1 MFIRDV
7 AVGVRMRRV
16 CLLVLDSL
24 GVGGAPDADQFKD
37 LGADTLGHIANAC
50 AQGLADDGRKG
61 PLRLPV
67 LSSLGL
73 GLAAGLSTGTL
84 PPGLD
89 VPGEVLGRYG
99 CASEISRGKDTPS
112 GHFEMTGAPVLFDW
126 GYFAPDTNS
135 IPEDLLNELVAR
147 ASLPGVLGNCKASGI
162 EILTRHGEEHQ
173 RSGRPI
179 VYTSVD
185 SVLQIAAHEESFGL
199 ERLLG
204 VCAIAR
210 EVADKYRIARVIARP
225 FVGHDSSTFVR
236 TGNRRD
242 FSIPA
247 PSPTVLDLLTAAGG
261 TVLCVGKVGDI
272 FAHRGVGK
280 SIRAHGLDQLM
291 DATLAAWENAG
302 DRTLVMT
309 NFVDFDS
316 VHGHRRDV
324 AGYARALEALDAR
337 LPELLSR
344 LMPGDLCILTAD
356 HGCDPT
362 WPGTDHTRERVP
374 VLACGP
380 GIASG
385 CMGVRDSL
393 SDIGASVAL
402 FFGMD
407 GTGHGRS
414 FLAQD
419 ELSNLP

>member
-1 MFIRDV
+1 
-7 AVGVRMRRV
+7 MRRV

-24 GVGGAPDADQFKD
+24 GVGGAPDAELFNDR
-37 LGADTLGHIANAC
+37 GADTLGHIAQAC
-50 AQGLADDGRKG
+50 VQGLADDGRKG
-61 PLRLPV
+61 PLGLPV
-67 LSSLGL
+67 LTSLGL
-73 GLAAGLSTGTL
+73 GLAAGLSTGTV
-84 PPGLD
+84 PPGLEIS
-89 VPGEVLGRYG
+89 GQVLGKYG
-99 CASEISRGKDTPS
+99 CASEMSRGKDTPS

-135 IPEDLLNELVAR
+135 VPQALLDELVAR
-147 ASLPGVLGNCKASGI
+147 AALPGILGNCKASGTK
-162 EILTRHGEEHQ
+162 ILTRLGEEHL

-185 SVLQIAAHEESFGL
+185 SVLQIAAHEEAFGL
-199 ERLLG
+199 KRLLE
-204 VCAIAR
+204 VCLIAR
-210 EVADKYRIARVIARP
+210 ELADKYRIARIIARP
-225 FVGHDSSTFVR
+225 FVGKDAATFVR

-247 PSPTVLDLLTAAGG
+247 PTPTILDLLTDAGG

-272 FAHRGVGK
+272 FAHRGV
-280 SIRAHGLDQLM
+280 SRTIRAHGHDRLL
-291 DATLAAWENAG
+291 DATLEAWDSAG

-344 LMPGDLCILTAD
+344 LMPGDVCILTAD

-374 VLACGP
+374 VLVFGP
-380 GIASG
+380 GLAAG

-393 SDIGASVAL
+393 SDIGASVAH
-402 FFGMD
+402 FFSMA

-414 FLAQD
+414 FFAQD

>member
-1 MFIRDV
+1 
-7 AVGVRMRRV
+7 MRRV

-24 GVGGAPDADQFKD
+24 GVGGAPDAEHFNDR
-37 LGADTLGHIANAC
+37 GADTLGHIARAC

-73 GLAAGLSTGTL
+73 GLAAGLSTGAV
-84 PPGLD
+84 PPGLEICGQ
-89 VPGEVLGRYG
+89 VRGRYG

-135 IPEDLLNELVAR
+135 IPQVFLDELAAR
-147 ASLPGVLGNCKASGI
+147 AALPGILGNCKASGT
-162 EILTRHGEEHQ
+162 EILTRLGEEHL

-185 SVLQIAAHEESFGL
+185 SVLQIAAHEEAFGL
-199 ERLLG
+199 KRLLE

-210 EVADKYRIARVIARP
+210 ELADKYRIARIIARP
-225 FVGHDSSTFVR
+225 FVGKDAATFVR

-247 PSPTVLDLLTAAGG
+247 PSPTILDLLTDGGG

-272 FAHRGVGK
+272 FAHRGV
-280 SIRAHGLDQLM
+280 SMTVRAYGHDRLL
-291 DATLAAWENAG
+291 DATLEAWDSAG

-344 LMPGDLCILTAD
+344 LMPGDVCILTAD

-374 VLACGP
+374 VLAYGP
-380 GIASG
+380 GIAAG

-393 SDIGASVAL
+393 SDIGASVAH
-402 FFGMD
+402 FFGMT

-414 FLAQD
+414 FFAQD

>member
-1 MFIRDV
+1 
-7 AVGVRMRRV
+7 MRRL

-24 GVGGAPDADQFKD
+24 GVGGAPDAELFNDR
-37 LGADTLGHIANAC
+37 GADTLGHIAQAC
-50 AQGLADDGRKG
+50 VQGAADDGRKG

-73 GLAAGLSTGTL
+73 GLAAGLSTGTV
-84 PPGLD
+84 PPGLEISGQ
-89 VPGEVLGRYG
+89 VRGRYG

-135 IPEDLLNELVAR
+135 IPQALLDELAAR
-147 ASLPGVLGNCKASGI
+147 AVLPGVLGNCKASGT
-162 EILTRHGEEHQ
+162 EILTRLGEEHL

-185 SVLQIAAHEESFGL
+185 SVLQIAAHEEAFGL
-199 ERLLG
+199 ERLLA

-210 EVADKYRIARVIARP
+210 ELADKYRIARIIARP
-225 FVGHDSSTFVR
+225 FVGKDAATFVR

-247 PSPTVLDLLTAAGG
+247 PSPTILDLLTDGGG

-272 FAHRGVGK
+272 FAHRGV
-280 SIRAHGLDQLM
+280 SRTIRAHGHDRLL
-291 DATLAAWENAG
+291 DATLEAWDSAG

-344 LMPGDLCILTAD
+344 LLPGDVCILTAD

-374 VLACGP
+374 VLVFGP
-380 GIASG
+380 GLAAG

-393 SDIGASVAL
+393 SDIGASVAH
-402 FFGMD
+402 FFGMA

-414 FLAQD
+414 FFAQD

>member
-1 MFIRDV
+1 
-7 AVGVRMRRV
+7 
-16 CLLVLDSL
+16 
-24 GVGGAPDADQFKD
+24 
-37 LGADTLGHIANAC
+37 
-50 AQGLADDGRKG
+50 
-61 PLRLPV
+61 
-67 LSSLGL
+67 
-73 GLAAGLSTGTL
+73 LAA
-84 PPGLD
+84 
-89 VPGEVLGRYG
+89 
-99 CASEISRGKDTPS
+99 
-112 GHFEMTGAPVLFDW
+112 
-126 GYFAPDTNS
+126 
-135 IPEDLLNELVAR
+135 R
-147 ASLPGVLGNCKASGI
+147 AALPGVLGNCKASGT
-162 EILTRHGEEHQ
+162 EILTRLGEEHL

-185 SVLQIAAHEESFGL
+185 SVLQIAAHEEAFGL
-199 ERLLG
+199 KRLLE

-210 EVADKYRIARVIARP
+210 ELADKYRIARIIARP
-225 FVGHDSSTFVR
+225 FVGKDAATFVR

-247 PSPTVLDLLTAAGG
+247 PSPTILDLLTDAGG

-272 FAHRGVGK
+272 FAHRGV
-280 SIRAHGLDQLM
+280 SRTIRAHGHDRLL
-291 DATLAAWENAG
+291 DATLEAWDSAG

-324 AGYARALEALDAR
+324 AGYACALEALDAR

-344 LMPGDLCILTAD
+344 LMPGDVCILTAD

-374 VLACGP
+374 VLVYGP
-380 GIASG
+380 GLAAG

-393 SDIGASVAL
+393 SDIGASVAH
-402 FFGMD
+402 FFGMA

-414 FLAQD
+414 FFAQD

>member
-1 MFIRDV
+1 
-7 AVGVRMRRV
+7 MRRV

-24 GVGGAPDADQFKD
+24 GVGGALDAEQFND
-37 LGADTLGHIANAC
+37 LGADTLGHIATAC
-50 AQGLADDGRKG
+50 AQGLADVGLKG
-61 PLRLPV
+61 PLRLPT

-73 GLAAGLSTGTL
+73 GLAAELSTGEL
-84 PPGLD
+84 PPGL
-89 VPGEVLGRYG
+89 EVSGPVSSKYG

-112 GHFEMTGAPVLFDW
+112 GHFEMTGAPVLQNW
-126 GYFAPDTNS
+126 GYFTPDTNS
-135 IPEDLLNELVAR
+135 IPKELLDELVAR
-147 ASLPGVLGNCKASGI
+147 AGLPGVLGNCKASGI
-162 EILTRHGEEHQ
+162 EILARLGEEHL

-185 SVLQIAAHEESFGL
+185 SVLQIAAHEEVFGL
-199 ERLLG
+199 ERLLD

-210 EVADKYRIARVIARP
+210 ELADKYRIARVIARP
-225 FVGHDSSTFVR
+225 FVGDGGTFSR

-247 PSPTVLDLLTAAGG
+247 PSPTILDLLTAAGG

-280 SIRAHGLDQLM
+280 SIRAHGHDHLM
-291 DATLAAWENAG
+291 DATLAAWEGAG

-324 AGYARALEALDAR
+324 AGYARALESLDAR

-374 VLACGP
+374 VLAYGP
-380 GIASG
+380 GIVAGS
-385 CMGVRDSL
+385 MGVRDSL
-393 SDIGASVAL
+393 SDIGASVAH
-402 FFGMD
+402 FFGID

-414 FLAQD
+414 FFAHD
-419 ELSNLP
+419 ELSNLS

>member
-1 MFIRDV
+1 
-7 AVGVRMRRV
+7 MRRV

-24 GVGGAPDADQFKD
+24 GVGGALDAAQFND
-37 LGADTLGHIANAC
+37 LGADTLGHIATAC
-50 AQGLADDGRKG
+50 AQGLADVGRKG
-61 PLRLPV
+61 PLRLPT
-67 LSSLGL
+67 LSDLGL
-73 GLAAGLSTGTL
+73 GLAAELSTGEL
-84 PPGLD
+84 PPGLE
-89 VPGEVLGRYG
+89 VPGRILGRYG

-112 GHFEMTGAPVLFDW
+112 GHFEMTGAPVFLDW
-126 GYFAPDTNS
+126 GYFTPDTSS
-135 IPEDLLNELVAR
+135 IPKDLLDELVAR
-147 ASLPGVLGNCKASGI
+147 AGLPGVLGNCKASGI
-162 EILTRHGEEHQ
+162 EILTRLGEEHL

-185 SVLQIAAHEESFGL
+185 SVLQIAAHEEAFGL
-199 ERLLG
+199 ERLYE

-210 EVADKYRIARVIARP
+210 ELADKYRIARVIARP
-225 FVGHDSSTFVR
+225 FMGRDRGSFVR

-242 FSIPA
+242 YSIPA
-247 PSPTVLDLLTAAGG
+247 PSPTILDLLTAAGG

-272 FAHRGVGK
+272 FAHRGVGR
-280 SIRAHGLDQLM
+280 SIRAHGHDRLM
-291 DATLAAWENAG
+291 DATLAAWDGAG

-324 AGYARALEALDAR
+324 AGYARALEFLDAR

-374 VLACGP
+374 VLAVGP

-385 CMGVRDSL
+385 CIGVRDSL
-393 SDIGASVAL
+393 SDIGASVAH
-402 FFGMD
+402 FFGID

-414 FLAQD
+414 SFAQD
-419 ELSNLP
+419 ELSNIS

>member
-1 MFIRDV
+1 
-7 AVGVRMRRV
+7 MRRV

-24 GVGGAPDADQFKD
+24 GVGGAPDAELFKD
-37 LGADTLGHIANAC
+37 LGADTLGHIAQAC
-50 AQGLADDGRKG
+50 MKGLANDGRKG
-61 PLRLPV
+61 PLNLPT

-73 GLAAGLSTGTL
+73 GLAAGLSTGAV
-84 PPGLD
+84 PAGLEISGQ
-89 VPGEVLGRYG
+89 VRGRYG

-126 GYFAPDTNS
+126 GYFTADTNS
-135 IPEDLLNELVAR
+135 IPQALLDELTAR
-147 ASLPGVLGNCKASGI
+147 AGLPGVLGNCKASGI
-162 EILTRHGEEHQ
+162 EILTRHGEEHL

-185 SVLQIAAHEESFGL
+185 SVLQIAAHEDAFGL
-199 ERLLG
+199 ERLLE
-204 VCAIAR
+204 VCVIAR
-210 EVADKYRIARVIARP
+210 ELADKYRIARVIARP
-225 FVGHDSSTFVR
+225 FVGRDAASFVR

-247 PSPTVLDLLTAAGG
+247 PSPTILDLLTDGGG

-272 FAHRGVGK
+272 FAYRGVSK
-280 SIRAHGLDQLM
+280 SIRAHGHDHLM
-291 DATLAAWENAG
+291 DATLAAWDSAG

-344 LMPGDLCILTAD
+344 LMPGDVCILTAD

-374 VLACGP
+374 VLVYGP
-380 GIASG
+380 GLAAG

-393 SDIGASVAL
+393 SDIGASVAH
-402 FFGMD
+402 FFGMA

-414 FLAQD
+414 FFAQD